1 MLDLSIGMIYKNKEL
16 FVPKVVND
24 EYYRLNPTGTF
35 GYSDKEITI
44 KYNHS
49 VSKILKI
56 ENIDKIIFDTAG
68 GNGAISLILNYL
80 KDNSV
85 IHLPDVRWDAYD
97 KYAEFNDLKII
108 EYEYNNLNINLDSS
122 KHNIILINDPCQ
134 NPTSYSYT
142 KVHYMNMINNIN
154 SSIDTKVSII
164 IDGAYEYF
172 SNKNNKIKL
181 LYEKLKDE
189 IDIYYAFSAS
199 KMFSM
204 YGLRVG
210 AAICLSKSSDIRND
224 FLNKSI
230 LYRRNTWST
239 TSRLSQAIISNIVL
253 DDTKYE
259 QFNNE
264 MLIEKELIKLKRKIL
279 IYELKKA
286 NIDYY
291 DSKEGFFLLIKC
303 NSDKTYNNLLE
314 NNIIVTNTKY
324 GIRIAVTRLSLKDIY
339 IFIDTLTLY
348 IVT

>member
-16 FVPKVVND
+16 FVPKVVKD
-24 EYYRLNPTGTF
+24 EYYRLNPINTF
-35 GYSDKEITI
+35 GYSDKEITT
-44 KYNHS
+44 KYNNS

-56 ENIDKIIFDTAG
+56 ENIDKVIFDSSG

-80 KDNSV
+80 KNNSV
-85 IHLPDVRWDAYD
+85 IHLPNVRWDAYD
-97 KYAEFNDLKII
+97 KYAEFNNLSII
-108 EYEYNNLNINLDSS
+108 EYEYNNLDIKLDSC

-142 KVHYMNMINNIN
+142 KVQYMNMINSIN
-154 SSIDTKVSII
+154 GNKDIRVSII
-164 IDGAYEYF
+164 IDGAYGYF

-181 LYEKLKDE
+181 LYERLREDA
-189 IDIYYAFSAS
+189 DIYYAFSAS

-210 AAICLSKSSDIRND
+210 AAVCLAKSRSTRDD

-239 TSRLSQAIISNIVL
+239 TTRLSQMILSNIVL
-253 DDTKYE
+253 DDSKYE

-264 MLIEKELIKLKRKIL
+264 MLIEKELLKLKRKIL
-279 IYELKKA
+279 LYELKKN
-286 NIDYY
+286 NIKCY

-303 NSDKTYNNLLE
+303 NSEETYNNLLG
-314 NNIIVTNTKY
+314 NNILVTKTKY
-324 GIRIAVTRLSLKDIY
+324 GIRIAITRLSLKDIY
-339 IFIDTLTLY
+339 IFIDTLALY
-348 IVT
+348 IVL